1 MRAVCVLILGVI
13 RRLPALALCLLGAA
27 CVGPGA
33 SPPPLPPA
41 PYPLALRGPD
51 RHAADPNDARLAL
64 RLRLVERINR
74 DRAEHG
80 VRPVAYDPLASRIGD
95 AFCLDAV
102 LTGVSAHFDAAGRA
116 PYVRWG
122 RGGGVDYHVQNVT
135 AYAISS
141 GVLDR
146 PLEEIALAGHA
157 SMMAE
162 QPPDDG
168 HRRTILDREL
178 DHVGIGLGV
187 AAGEVRMTQ
196 EFSRVAFDW
205 LALPD
210 RPLPA
215 RSLALVGGKPL
226 PGLSVA
232 LVEIRHEPPP
242 RPLARDDPRRSGSYG
257 YPPLVKQLWPT
268 PPRGMLFL
276 DGERPDFELRPDGS
290 FFVQFPLDAGP
301 GSYVA
306 IVYVRG
312 GSGPAGEVRPATAL
326 LVEALS

>member
-1 MRAVCVLILGVI
+1 MLRRFGVVVLC
-13 RRLPALALCLLGAA
+13 ALGAGCA
-27 CVGPGA
+27 RPGA

-51 RHAADPNDARLAL
+51 RHAADRNDPRLAL
-64 RLRLVERINR
+64 RLQLVERINR

-80 VRPVAYDPLASRIGD
+80 VPPLVYDPLASRIGD

-102 LTGVSAHFDAAGRA
+102 LTGISAHFDAAGRA

-122 RGGGVDYHVQNVT
+122 RGGGVDYHVQNVA
-135 AYAISS
+135 AYGISS

-146 PLEEIALAGHA
+146 PLEQILLASHA

-162 QPPDDG
+162 RPPDDG
-168 HRRTILDREL
+168 HRRSILDREL

-187 AAGEVRMTQ
+187 AAGEVRLTQ
-196 EFSRVAFDW
+196 EFSRVAFEW

-215 RSLALVGGKPL
+215 RSLAIVGGKPL

-257 YPPLVKQLWPT
+257 YPPLVRQLWPS
-268 PPRGMLFL
+268 PPRGMVFL
-276 DGERPDFELRPDGS
+276 DGQRPDFELRPDGS
-290 FFVQFPLDAGP
+290 FFAQFALDSGP
-301 GSYVA
+301 GSYLA
-306 IVYVRG
+306 IVYLRRG
-312 GSGPAGEVRPATAL
+312 SASAGELRPATAL
-326 LVEALS
+326 LIEALP